1 MGDNGNIPDPLETLI
16 ASGTV
21 RGTCLLNNGE
31 VVYEKFPYSAARLVK
46 VCRVVE
52 GLTKEFNA
60 QGRSVDQ
67 MAFGYEG
74 GNLLAVTVKHYRVII
89 MHLMNDE
96 IDFLAKIAR
105 AHLEDIIADEK
116 PAEEEEVSESDLMRG
131 AVSIDTV
138 PIKVAKERQVYPAVR
153 VEETTRVAVLAAPSV
168 PVAAPS
174 VPVAAPPVPV
184 ANAPD
189 ADTEDLSSDNISL
202 GI

>member
-1 MGDNGNIPDPLETLI
+1 MGDNGNNPDPMEVLI

-21 RGTCLLNNGE
+21 RGTCLLKNGE
-31 VVYEKFPYSAARLVK
+31 VIYEKFPYSAARLVK

-52 GLTKEFNA
+52 GLTKEFNG
-60 QGRSVDQ
+60 QGRLVDQ

-74 GNLLAVTVKHYRVII
+74 GNLLAVTVENYRVII

-105 AHLEDIIADEK
+105 SHLEDIIANEK
-116 PAEEEEVSESDLMRG
+116 PEEEVVESDLLKG

-138 PIKVAKERQVYPAVR
+138 PIKVAKERQVYPSVK
-153 VEETTRVAVLAAPSV
+153 VEETTRVAVLAAP
-168 PVAAPS
+168 
-174 VPVAAPPVPV
+174 PVPEA
-184 ANAPD
+184 AND
-189 ADTEDLSSDNISL
+189 DNEDLSSDNVSL